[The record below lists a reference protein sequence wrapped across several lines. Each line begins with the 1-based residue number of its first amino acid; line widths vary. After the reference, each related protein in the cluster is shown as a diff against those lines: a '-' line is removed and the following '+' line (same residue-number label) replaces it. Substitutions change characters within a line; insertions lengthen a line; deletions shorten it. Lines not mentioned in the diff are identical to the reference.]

1 MPSSPSIEKRRPL
14 PILLI
19 SIGIIGI
26 GVVLFALNLIK
37 GSVPIPWEEFKKAV
51 FDGEETIFRTIILQ
65 MRLPQAYT
73 ALLAGLGLS
82 VAGLLM
88 QTLFRNPL
96 ADPSLLGISS
106 GASLGVASVVLMA
119 GSFGGIAV
127 NKLTLWPTYGVMLS
141 AFVGAFL
148 VLLLILLLSSRL
160 KSMVSLILV
169 GIMIAY
175 ITGSVTDIL
184 KFYSQKEGLH
194 SFVVWGMGSFSNV
207 SKEQLPFFAIA
218 VIIGV
223 VAAFLLF
230 KTLNLLLLGER
241 YAENLGVNIRR
252 SSMLIILF
260 SGFLTAIITAFCGPI
275 AFLGLAVP
283 HIARFLF
290 RSSDHKLLIPATA
303 FIGMDLA
310 LLCNLIAR
318 LPSFEGNLPV
328 NSVTALIGAP
338 IVLWVIFH
346 RQRLNHG
353 Q

>member
-1 MPSSPSIEKRRPL
+1 MSIDKPTIEQHRTT
-14 PILLI
+14 PILLTTL
-19 SIGIIGI
+19 GILSVGI
-26 GVVLFALNLIK
+26 VLFVLNLRY
-37 GSVPIPWEEFKKAV
+37 GSVSIPWNEFWDTL
-51 FDGEETIFRTIILQ
+51 FHGDTSTYRTIILDY
-65 MRLPQAYT
+65 RLPQAIT
-73 ALLAGLGLS
+73 ALLAGIGLS
-82 VAGLLM
+82 VSGLLM

-106 GASLGVASVVLMA
+106 GASLGVALVVLVA

-127 NKLTLWPTYGVMLS
+127 STLALWSTYGVALA

-148 VLLLILLLSSRL
+148 VLLLILALSSRL
-160 KSMVSLILV
+160 KSMVSLVLV

-175 ITGSVTDIL
+175 IAGSVTDIL
-184 KFYSQKEGLH
+184 KFFSQKEVLH
-194 SFVVWGMGSFSNV
+194 SFVIWGMGSFSNV
-207 SKEQLPFFAIA
+207 SKAQLPFFAIT
-218 VIIGV
+218 VMVGTV
-223 VAAFLLF
+223 GAFLLF

-252 SSMLIILF
+252 SSMLIILV

-290 RSSDHKLLIPATA
+290 KSSDHKLLIPATA
-303 FIGMDLA
+303 FLGMDLA
-310 LLCNLIAR
+310 LFCNLIAR
-318 LPSFEGNLPV
+318 LPSFESKLPV

-346 RQRLNHG
+346 RQKVLK
-353 Q
+353 